1 MSRPTYRFAAFELDS
16 AARELRQDGELV
28 VVSPKIF
35 DCLVWLIEHRDR
47 AVGRD
52 ELIAAVWGRAD
63 VADAQL
69 GQLMRKLR
77 RILGDDGDGQTIIRT
92 VPRFGYRWIA
102 ATAVLDAAAE
112 PPQAPLADS
121 PAAATGQ
128 VPADAPAASAPTEAE
143 PALMAA
149 TSAPMRR
156 RRPWP
161 ALALALVVL
170 LVAAAG
176 AQRWFARAPLAPV
189 LPGPDEAI
197 AILPVEVG
205 AGIDSEWA
213 WLRLGLMDLVANHL
227 RRAGLVV
234 VPSANV
240 VALVRNEG
248 TPALEARRV
257 HDATGADSLIT
268 GGAERT
274 ATGWVVRLQ
283 WRRDET
289 ILREVEGRDIDAAGA
304 ARQAGDRLLGWL
316 QRRAPA
322 ALPDAD
328 AVPAHWLQRIDAA
341 LLDQDFATARSLIE
355 QAPPDLQGSSALLLR
370 QADLD
375 VAAERNEAAYA
386 AYAELLRRFPD
397 RESDPVVRARALM
410 GLSGPLAQRG
420 DLAGAQRELGEA
432 IALLQDLNQ
441 PDLLGEALAGR
452 ATLRMVQGDYD
463 RADSDFSQGRIALEL
478 GGDTLRLARLEGQ
491 QANLLA
497 LRNRHAE
504 ALAVWDRVADRFE
517 RFGDARNVVEALGNA
532 GVERLALL
540 ESAAALATIDRAR
553 PWLARIEDG
562 ALTRVIFDYVQ
573 ARVLARNGRDAQA
586 RSLLEPIL
594 EQPAAVPVL
603 GLALAVRIELAQLE
617 LAHGNPVRAARLI
630 DEEAALDEP
639 ALATPLYARLR
650 ASGRLTRVRALR
662 AAGQDARAQQ
672 AVQRFTALAEHS
684 GEPDMHIHALLAA
697 AEQDW
702 AAGRR
707 ETAAPIYE
715 AALREANR
723 NGSPAD
729 VAEVVVSYGGALI
742 GAGDH
747 VRAAAVVGQVA
758 RWAAQDFDCALIQ
771 ARLYA
776 ALGQS
781 DALAAALARARSLA
795 GERSVAIASTAASP

>member
-16 AARELRQDGELV
+16 AARELRKGGELV

-77 RILGDDGDGQTIIRT
+77 RTIGDDGDGQTIIRT

-102 ATAVLDAAAE
+102 ATTVLDAAAE
-112 PPQAPLADS
+112 PPEAPLVEAPPADVAQAPTDAAMASARAD
-121 PAAATGQ
+121 AAA
-128 VPADAPAASAPTEAE
+128 VP
-143 PALMAA
+143 
-149 TSAPMRR
+149 TSAPLPRP
-156 RRPWP
+156 RPWP
-161 ALALALVVL
+161 ALALVLVVL
-170 LVAAAG
+170 LVAAVG

-189 LPGPDEAI
+189 LPGAEEAI

-227 RRAGLVV
+227 RRAGLLV

-248 TPALEARRV
+248 TPALEASRV
-257 HDATGADSLIT
+257 RDATGADSLIT

-274 ATGWVVRLQ
+274 ANGWVVRLQ

-289 ILREVEGRDIDAAGA
+289 VLREVEGRDVDAAGA

-316 QRRAPA
+316 QWRAPA
-322 ALPDAD
+322 PPPGGDALPAQ
-328 AVPAHWLQRIDAA
+328 WLQRIDAA
-341 LLDQDFATARSLIE
+341 MLDQDLATVRSLIE
-355 QAPPDLQGSSALLLR
+355 QAPPELQGASALLLR

-397 RESDPVVRARALM
+397 REGDPVVRARALM
-410 GLSGPLAQRG
+410 GISGPLAQRG

-504 ALAVWDRVADRFE
+504 ALAIWDRVAERFE
-517 RFGDARNVVEALGNA
+517 RFGDARNVVDALGNA

-540 ESAAALATIDRAR
+540 DSAAALATIERAR

-562 ALTRVIFDYVQ
+562 ALTRVIFDYAQ
-573 ARVLARNGRDAQA
+573 ARVLARNGRDGQA
-586 RSLLEPIL
+586 RGLLEPIL

-603 GLALAVRIELAQLE
+603 GLALAVRIELARLE
-617 LAHGNPVRAARLI
+617 LAHGNPVRAARLVE
-630 DEEAALDEP
+630 DEAALDEP

-650 ASGRLTRVRALR
+650 AAGRLTRVRALR

-672 AVQRFTALAEHS
+672 AVQRFTALAERS

-723 NGSPAD
+723 SGSPAD
-729 VAEVVVSYGGALI
+729 VAEVVVSYGGALLD
-742 GAGDH
+742 AGDH
-747 VRAAAVVGQVA
+747 ARAAAVVGQVA

-776 ALGQS
+776 ALGQT

-795 GERSVAIASTAASP
+795 GERSVSIASAATLP

>member
-16 AARELRQDGELV
+16 AARELRQGGQLV

-77 RILGDDGDGQTIIRT
+77 RIIGDDGDGQTIIRT

-102 ATAVLDAAAE
+102 PTGVLDTAASGTPEPPLAEVPSAAQAAA
-112 PPQAPLADS
+112 
-121 PAAATGQ
+121 G
-128 VPADAPAASAPTEAE
+128 AASALPPDASPVAAAPT
-143 PALMAA
+143 PVAA
-149 TSAPMRR
+149 AR

-161 ALALALVVL
+161 ALAIVLVAL

-176 AQRWFARAPLAPV
+176 AQRWFARAPLAPAR
-189 LPGPDEAI
+189 PGSEEAI
-197 AILPVEVG
+197 AILPVEIG

-213 WLRLGLMDLVANHL
+213 WLRLGLMDLVAHHL

-257 HDATGADSLIT
+257 HEATGAGSLIT
-268 GGAERT
+268 GDAERT
-274 ATGWVVRLQ
+274 ANGWVVRLQ
-283 WRRDET
+283 WRRDEAV
-289 ILREVEGRDIDAAGA
+289 LREAEGRDVDAAGA

-322 ALPDAD
+322 ALPGAD
-328 AVPAHWLQRIDAA
+328 AMPAQWLQRIDAA
-341 LLDQDFATARSLIE
+341 LLDQDFATARNLIE
-355 QAPPDLQGSSALLLR
+355 QAPPDLQGTSALLLR

-375 VAAERNEAAYA
+375 ITAERNDEAYA

-410 GLSGPLAQRG
+410 GIAGPLAQRG
-420 DLAGAQRELGEA
+420 DLAGAQRQLGEA

-452 ATLRMVQGDYD
+452 AMLRMVLGDYD

-532 GVERLALL
+532 GIERLALL
-540 ESAAALATIDRAR
+540 ESAAALATIERAR

-562 ALTRVIFDYVQ
+562 ALTRVIFDYTQ
-573 ARVLARNGRDAQA
+573 ARVLARNGRDGEA

-594 EQPAAVPVL
+594 EQPAALPVL
-603 GLALAVRIELAQLE
+603 GLALAVRIELARLE
-617 LAHGNPVRAARLI
+617 LAHGNPVRAARLVE
-630 DEEAALDEP
+630 DETALDEP

-662 AAGQDARAQQ
+662 AAGQETRAQQ
-672 AVQRFTALAEHS
+672 AAQRFTALAERS
-684 GEPDMHIHALLAA
+684 GEPDMLIHALLAA

-707 ETAAPIYE
+707 ETAAPVYE

-723 NGSPAD
+723 SGSPSD
-729 VAEVVVSYGGALI
+729 VAEVVASYGGALI

-776 ALGQS
+776 ALGQT
-781 DALAAALARARSLA
+781 DALAAALARARGLA
-795 GERSVAIASTAASP
+795 GERSVSIAGAAAP